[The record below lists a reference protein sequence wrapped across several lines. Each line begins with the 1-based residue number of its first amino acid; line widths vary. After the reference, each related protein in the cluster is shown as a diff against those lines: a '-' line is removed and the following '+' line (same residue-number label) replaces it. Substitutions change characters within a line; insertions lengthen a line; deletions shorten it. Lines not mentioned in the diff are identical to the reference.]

1 MLGCGVVVVVVVVL
15 GLEWWFLGGLEE
27 EGRCFLVAAV
37 MAT

>member
-1 MLGCGVVVVVVVVL
+1 MLGWGVDVVVVL
-15 GLEWWFLGGLEE
+15 GVEWWFLGGLEE